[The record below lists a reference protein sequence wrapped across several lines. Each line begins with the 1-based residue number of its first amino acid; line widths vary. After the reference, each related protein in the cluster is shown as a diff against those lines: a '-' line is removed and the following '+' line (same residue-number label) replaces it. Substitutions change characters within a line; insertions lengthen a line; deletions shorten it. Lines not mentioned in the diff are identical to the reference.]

1 MTEADEGL
9 VFESTATD
17 NDDYLRLKDGSPAI
31 SAGNNDFLNNGTPD
45 NTEDDVTTDL
55 AGNVRIQGGTVDLG
69 AYESDTKLAQ
79 TIAFTLPTPGTVGEK
94 PDLIAT
100 SDASLEVT
108 FASSDEAVAAIGTG
122 ADAGKL
128 VLKIAGMATIT
139 ASQSGNDT
147 YAAATPVTQ
156 VIMVETAGS
165 QAQTIMFTLAGTGT
179 VGNRIDLS
187 ATTDSGLEVTFAS
200 SDETVAVIGTG
211 TDAGKLV
218 LKTEGTATITAS
230 QAGNATYAPATPVT
244 QMITVEAP
252 GNQPQ
257 TITFTLPM
265 TGTVGDVVPLT
276 ATANSGL
283 EVSYASSDE
292 AVAVI
297 GTGTDAG
304 KLVLK
309 TTGTATITASQ
320 AGNATYAPA
329 IAVTQM
335 ITVEAPGTTS
345 QTITFTLAGT
355 GTVGEKIDLN
365 AMSDSGLD
373 VRYVSSD
380 EAVAAIGSGADAG
393 MLVLL
398 AAGTATIT
406 ASQPGSPTY
415 APATPVTQSITVSKQ
430 AQTITFTLATTG
442 MVNDKPALTA
452 TATSTLPVTFTS
464 SDEAVAA
471 IGTGADA
478 GMLVLKTA
486 GTATITASQSGNDM
500 YAAAPPV
507 TQSIDVTAVPSMMVL
522 GLEETADG
530 FALYPN
536 PTSGKLHFSEQVAEF
551 RLYGIEGRLLETGK
565 NVRSV
570 DITARPAGLYFVEVV
585 RGERSLRWRVV
596 RE

>member
-1 MTEADEGL
+1 MDAGRPMKAAA

-17 NDDYLRLKDGSPAI
+17 NDDYLRLKAGSPAI

-79 TIAFTLPTPGTVGEK
+79 AIMFMLATPGTVGEK

-128 VLKIAGMATIT
+128 VLKIAGTATIT

-147 YAAATPVTQ
+147 YAAATAMQT
-156 VIMVETAGS
+156 IMVEAAGS
-165 QAQTIMFTLAGTGT
+165 QAQTITFTLAGTGT
-179 VGNRIDLS
+179 VNDKIDLS

-200 SDETVAVIGTG
+200 SDEAVAVIGTG
-211 TDAGKLV
+211 ADAGKLV
-218 LKTEGTATITAS
+218 LLAIGTTTITAS

-252 GNQPQ
+252 GSQAQ
-257 TITFTLPM
+257 AITFTLPM

-283 EVSYASSDE
+283 EVTFASSNE
-292 AVAVI
+292 AVASI
-297 GTGTDAG
+297 GTGADAG

-309 TTGTATITASQ
+309 TTGTTTITASQ

-329 IAVTQM
+329 TPVTQM

-365 AMSDSGLD
+365 AMSDSNLP
-373 VRYVSSD
+373 VRYASSD
-380 EAVAAIGSGADAG
+380 EAVAAIGTGADAG
-393 MLVLL
+393 KLVLL

-406 ASQPGSPTY
+406 ASQPG
-415 APATPVTQSITVSKQ
+415 
-430 AQTITFTLATTG
+430 
-442 MVNDKPALTA
+442 N
-452 TATSTLPVTFTS
+452 
-464 SDEAVAA
+464 SDVCASHARHAVHHREQ
-471 IGTGADA
+471 
-478 GMLVLKTA
+478 A
-486 GTATITASQSGNDM
+486 GTDHH
-500 YAAAPPV
+500 
-507 TQSIDVTAVPSMMVL
+507 
-522 GLEETADG
+522 
-530 FALYPN
+530 
-536 PTSGKLHFSEQVAEF
+536 LHP
-551 RLYGIEGRLLETGK
+551 RHHRH
-565 NVRSV
+565 
-570 DITARPAGLYFVEVV
+570 
-585 RGERSLRWRVV
+585 GER
-596 RE
+596 